1 MIKVITVFGGARNA
15 HPPSSSFSLSRLP
28 SIPFF
33 PHLTLSYP
41 CNCITLKNI
50 FCLVGVLS
58 VGHLFFSHKI
68 IFHTL
73 FAQDQDEEQKINKH
87 GGLLF
92 CPMDYFLFSPLTLPT
107 WFSQLARQTKK
118 DKEHQKDRWYY
129 YMPLY
134 THNTEEWMMIIITI
148 TTSHHQRERERK
160 AIKTIVMCSHHHDD
174 HDETQKK
181 EEITFIRNRS

>member
-92 CPMDYFLFSPLTLPT
+92 CPMDYFLFSPLTFTYLILSV
-107 WFSQLARQTKK
+107 SQTDKKRQRASK
-118 DKEHQKDRWYY
+118 R
-129 YMPLY
+129 P
-134 THNTEEWMMIIITI
+134 MILLHATL
-148 TTSHHQRERERK
+148 H
-160 AIKTIVMCSHHHDD
+160 
-174 HDETQKK
+174 TQH
-181 EEITFIRNRS
+181 